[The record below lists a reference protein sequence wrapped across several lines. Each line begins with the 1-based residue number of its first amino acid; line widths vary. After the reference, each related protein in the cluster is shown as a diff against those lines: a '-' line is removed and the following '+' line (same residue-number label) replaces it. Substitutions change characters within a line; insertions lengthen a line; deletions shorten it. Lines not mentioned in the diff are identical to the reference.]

1 MGRLTINLFCLALCL
16 LGAVSATA
24 QQGVVTYEEVTKMTI
39 NLPPEMEHMRAE
51 IPDSQTST
59 KRLVFNESASLLKD
73 MPAEDEQET
82 DIHAGHGG
90 AMIRFDQ
97 QRAEDETYFDFDEDR
112 RVEKRAF
119 MGRTFLITGDLSEL
133 PWRLTDERSEFLG
146 YLSQKAV
153 AENDSTVFEAWFTP
167 EISVPTGP
175 GYGGLP
181 GLILVLNID
190 DGQRSYVAK
199 EISLET
205 IEADAITPP
214 DKGKKVSQAEFDEIV
229 AEKMKEMGGSSSG
242 NGTFVIRMQH

>member
-153 AENDSTVFEAWFTP
+153 AKMTARS
-167 EISVPTGP
+167 SK
-175 GYGGLP
+175 P
-181 GLILVLNID
+181 GLRP
-190 DGQRSYVAK
+190 RSASPPAPDTVAFPA
-199 EISLET
+199 L
-205 IEADAITPP
+205 
-214 DKGKKVSQAEFDEIV
+214 
-229 AEKMKEMGGSSSG
+229 SSC
-242 NGTFVIRMQH
+242 